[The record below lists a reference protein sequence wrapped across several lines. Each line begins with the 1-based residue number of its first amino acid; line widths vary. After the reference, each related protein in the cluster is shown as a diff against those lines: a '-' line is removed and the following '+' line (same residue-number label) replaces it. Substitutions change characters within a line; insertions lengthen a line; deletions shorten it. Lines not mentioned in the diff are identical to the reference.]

1 MTFLD
6 PPFPLT
12 QSTEFEVGE
21 ILGINTGV
29 NEDDTCNESVHTF
42 IEVYDSDVT
51 LEGRLYVDVVI
62 NVPASFD
69 MVDDISP
76 DLLDT
81 LHAFPSCSLPSPS
94 PECHNLLPA
103 ECHDMLERSEI
114 DCMNSLGTFRGYG
127 SSFFF
132 LIACT

>member
-51 LEGRLYVDVVI
+51 LEGRLYVNPAVIVTTSPDVVQ
-62 NVPASFD
+62 N
-69 MVDDISP
+69 ISP
-76 DLLDT
+76 NSLNT
-81 LHAFPSCSLPSPS
+81 LHASLHVHYPP
-94 PECHNLLPA
+94 LPL
-103 ECHDMLERSEI
+103 CVIIYH
-114 DCMNSLGTFRGYG
+114 SLHVVICLRGMR
-127 SSFFF
+127 
-132 LIACT
+132 